1 MTADLVYGRRAV
13 REALRGRREVLELW
27 TTERALKAAQSAGF
41 PVARFEI
48 EGEKIVIYSSAGVRH
63 EPASDF
69 DVWREK
75 RNARS
80 T

>member
-1 MTADLVYGRRAV
+1 MARRSIIRKADI
-13 REALRGRREVLELW
+13 
-27 TTERALKAAQSAGF
+27 ERALKAAQSAGF